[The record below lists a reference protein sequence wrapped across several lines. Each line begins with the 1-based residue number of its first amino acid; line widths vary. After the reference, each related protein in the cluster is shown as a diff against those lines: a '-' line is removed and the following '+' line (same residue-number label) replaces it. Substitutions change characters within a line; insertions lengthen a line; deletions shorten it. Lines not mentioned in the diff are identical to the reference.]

1 MWEVGVNKIVGI
13 IAILMLTGCEPEN
26 RTPGLWLS
34 GTLQPFPDDWGF
46 VQDHREI
53 AIEVATPYFIP
64 HSVTIWC
71 ADFQGDLY
79 VGAAVPDTKNWPGW
93 VMDDPDVVLKVGD
106 DIYQATLTR
115 VSEPQHIDRVRSVY
129 AAKYDLEPQSDY
141 IGWIWSVGPRVSLDD

>member
-1 MWEVGVNKIVGI
+1 MNKIVGI
-13 IAILMLTGCEPEN
+13 LAILVLAGCEPEN

-71 ADFQGDLY
+71 AEVDGQLY
-79 VGAAVPDTKNWPGW
+79 VGAREPETKRWPGW
-93 VMDDPDVVLKVGD
+93 ADRNPNVRLGIGSQTFDVRLVPLEDRKRIGR
-106 DIYQATLTR
+106 IQSAYAT
-115 VSEPQHIDRVRSVY
+115 
-129 AAKYDLEPQSDY
+129 KYDLPPRSAESPPIRY
-141 IGWIWSVGPRVSLDD
+141 WSVEARS